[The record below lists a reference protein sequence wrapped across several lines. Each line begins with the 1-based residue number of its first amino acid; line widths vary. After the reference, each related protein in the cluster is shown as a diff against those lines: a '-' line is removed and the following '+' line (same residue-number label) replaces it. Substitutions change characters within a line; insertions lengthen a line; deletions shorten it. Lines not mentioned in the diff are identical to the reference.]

1 MVTLQFK
8 HEDSVNL
15 HPVCAGTIISQSHV
29 LTAAHCF
36 VSKTKRPRK
45 WFVVAGSKHS
55 TISNKY
61 DIKKIKLHPEFL
73 TKPSLNDVA
82 ILVIKGEFKFSKNLK
97 VMSMANSFK
106 FPKGTAYLRIIRH
119 IVLAYDSISSL
130 YMYI

>member
-8 HEDSVNL
+8 HEDSIKL
-15 HPVCAGTIISQSHV
+15 HPVCSGTIISQSHV

-36 VSKTKRPRK
+36 VSKTKRPKK

-73 TKPSLNDVA
+73 IEPSLNDVA
-82 ILVIKGEFKFSKNLK
+82 ILVIKGEFKFGKNLK

-106 FPKGTAYLRIIRH
+106 LPKGKECIRVFRHYL
-119 IVLAYDSISSL
+119 IVL
-130 YMYI
+130 